1 MNMTVHNLMG
11 FNHQFFRP
19 QPVATPKP
27 SREQEQTQSFQ
38 DILNEK
44 LKNVNSIRH

>member
-11 FNHQFFRP
+11 FNHQFLRP

-27 SREQEQTQSFQ
+27 SREREQTQSFQ

-44 LKNVNSIRH
+44 LKVLSTHRP